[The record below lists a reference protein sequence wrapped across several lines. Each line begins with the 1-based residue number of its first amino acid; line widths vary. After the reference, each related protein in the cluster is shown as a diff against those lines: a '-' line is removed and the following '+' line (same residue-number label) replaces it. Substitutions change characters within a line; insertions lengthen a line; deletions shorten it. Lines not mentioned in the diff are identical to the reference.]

1 LGFALRA
8 AGEGDLVVPLRQIQ
22 HLGAPSAPFP
32 TRNPFSSQSAPIRL
46 REVARTDRQRRPPP
60 PRRGIVEPAKV
71 DTPPVEG
78 ALPSFVRRIRPFA
91 VSDGPEREILA
102 VIALIPAPPS
112 GRIRFSQARRA
123 NFRRELST

>member
-1 LGFALRA
+1 LSPCARFSTWARPA
-8 AGEGDLVVPLRQIQ
+8 RRSPRD
-22 HLGAPSAPFP
+22 
-32 TRNPFSSQSAPIRL
+32 TPFSSQSAPIRL
-46 REVARTDRQRRPPP
+46 REVVRTDRRRRPPP

-71 DTPPVEG
+71 DTLPVEG
-78 ALPSFVRRIRPFA
+78 AFPSFVRRIRPFA